1 MTLTTR
7 YIALYSSVDPAVL
20 YENSNMIW
28 KAIYPKANQNSISE
42 YKTDISGYFYFNIKE
57 MYYPRGTKLD
67 TEKQALSALKK
78 LINKIDVNISTLNQ
92 NNETS
97 FPILFGKNLYLS
109 ECYPVIHQDSGTIW
123 YWVCNFS
130 IKLNPGKLFDSDRKC
145 ILMGEYI
152 HVAFV
157 ENQILRLDYCHIP
170 VRKSGI
176 SEYIESKDGIY
187 SWPVYRRM
195 RMNNS
200 SESIQQNFEIQDS
213 NVLPIYYSETELI
226 PASKRGK
233 SHEISSYNSSEKS
246 EKIELNQSFSPF
258 LFNQISFKANEQ
270 GNPGNITYKSDIT
283 IYVVTDG
290 HFGVKFFEKIDDKII
305 SGIFNTV
312 YENNYSSEPISN
324 KYILAEAPISKYFP
338 IRILP
343 EYKKKILTEDK
354 ERKYNNYFKISTKF
368 NVNIKYINDI
378 FDFEQGADFFSRTT
392 SKILISSFDS
402 QLSVFKLLS
411 ELWKFYAT
419 DKKAENFST
428 LWNRTYNELVYFLTY
443 SIFENILKKNTELY
457 HDIDLVVGEINYNYL
472 NNYTA
477 TPELLSKYRVTIN
490 KDTTGLIHFMDIEQ
504 EFKPYTPYYK
514 LVSYY
519 INSINFVPLETISFN
534 NLANYNPASNLILI
548 NNDFWDNSNY
558 KSKNIIK
565 PEQFSSIIAKCLY
578 AFYMNSSLTTIYSDN
593 DLRSLFALDKITEE
607 EIIQILN
614 ANWNITANIEKID
627 ITASKPNA

>member
-123 YWVCNFS
+123 YWVCNFC
-130 IKLNPGKLFDSDRKC
+130 IKLNPGELLNSERKC
-145 ILMGEYI
+145 LLMGEYI
-152 HVAFV
+152 QVAFV
-157 ENQILRLDYCHIP
+157 ETQILRMDYCHIP

-195 RMNNS
+195 RVNNS
-200 SESIQQNFEIQDS
+200 LESNQKNFEIQDS
-213 NVLPIYYSETELI
+213 NVLPIYYSETEII
-226 PASKRGK
+226 PASKRSK
-233 SHEISSYNSSEKS
+233 SYEISSYNSSEKS
-246 EKIELNQSFSPF
+246 EKIELNESFSPF
-258 LFNQISFKANEQ
+258 LFNQISFKANERE
-270 GNPGNITYKSDIT
+270 NPGNITYKSDIT

-343 EYKKKILTEDK
+343 EYKKKILSEDK
-354 ERKYNNYFKISTKF
+354 KRKYNNYFKISTEFKI
-368 NVNIKYINDI
+368 NIKYINDI
-378 FDFEQGADFFSRTT
+378 FDFEQSTELFSRTT
-392 SKILISSFDS
+392 SNILISSFDNHMP
-402 QLSVFKLLS
+402 VFKLLS
-411 ELWKFYAT
+411 ELWKFYST

-428 LWNRTYNELVYFLTY
+428 LWNQTYNELVYFITY

-490 KDTTGLIHFMDIEQ
+490 KDTTGLIHFIDIEQ
-504 EFKPYTPYYK
+504 EFKPFTPYYK

-519 INSINFVPLETISFN
+519 INSINFVPLENISFN
-534 NLANYNPASNLILI
+534 NLVNYNPASNLILI

-578 AFYMNSSLTTIYSDN
+578 AFYMNSSLTTIYSDY

>member
-1 MTLTTR
+1 
-7 YIALYSSVDPAVL
+7 VDPAVL

-78 LINKIDVNISTLNQ
+78 LINNIDVNISTLNQ
-92 NNETS
+92 NSETI
-97 FPILFGKNLYLS
+97 FPILFGNNLYIS
-109 ECYPVIHQDSGTIW
+109 ECYPVVHQDSSAIW
-123 YWVCNFS
+123 YWVCSFC
-130 IKLNPGKLFDSDRKC
+130 IKLNPGELLNSERKC
-145 ILMGEYI
+145 LLMGEYI
-152 HVAFV
+152 QVAFV
-157 ENQILRLDYCHIP
+157 ETQILRMDYCHIP

-200 SESIQQNFEIQDS
+200 SESIQKNFEIQDS
-213 NVLPIYYSETELI
+213 NVLPIYYSETEII

-233 SHEISSYNSSEKS
+233 SHENSSYNSIEKS

-312 YENNYSSEPISN
+312 YENNNSSEPISN

-343 EYKKKILTEDK
+343 EYKKRILSEDK
-354 ERKYNNYFKISTKF
+354 ERKYNNYFKISTEFK
-368 NVNIKYINDI
+368 VNIKYINDI
-378 FDFEQGADFFSRTT
+378 FDFEQNADLFSRST
-392 SKILISSFDS
+392 SKMLITSFNN
-402 QLSVFKLLS
+402 QLPVFKLLS
-411 ELWKFYAT
+411 ELWKFYT
-419 DKKAENFST
+419 PGKKNEQFT
-428 LWNRTYNELVYFLTY
+428 QIWNSTYNELVFFITY
-443 SIFENILKKNTELY
+443 CIFENILNKNVELY

-490 KDTTGLIHFMDIEQ
+490 KDTTGLIHFIDIEQ
-504 EFKPYTPYYK
+504 EFKLYTPYYK

-519 INSINFVPLETISFN
+519 INSINFVPLENISFN
-534 NLANYNPASNLILI
+534 NLVNYNPASNLILI

-578 AFYMNSSLTTIYSDN
+578 AFYMNRSLTTINLNN
-593 DLRSLFALDKITEE
+593 DFRSLFVLDKITVA
-607 EIIQILN
+607 EIIEMLGV
-614 ANWNITANIEKID
+614 NWNIE
-627 ITASKPNA
+627 NAISNSINPLPENLPSV

>member
-78 LINKIDVNISTLNQ
+78 LINNIDVNISTLNQ

-368 NVNIKYINDI
+368 NVKC
-378 FDFEQGADFFSRTT
+378 QGAREGVGGRCQQRA
-392 SKILISSFDS
+392 L
-402 QLSVFKLLS
+402 
-411 ELWKFYAT
+411 T
-419 DKKAENFST
+419 DQR
-428 LWNRTYNELVYFLTY
+428 WQ
-443 SIFENILKKNTELY
+443 
-457 HDIDLVVGEINYNYL
+457 GEGGHGG
-472 NNYTA
+472 
-477 TPELLSKYRVTIN
+477 V
-490 KDTTGLIHFMDIEQ
+490 
-504 EFKPYTPYYK
+504 
-514 LVSYY
+514 
-519 INSINFVPLETISFN
+519 
-534 NLANYNPASNLILI
+534 
-548 NNDFWDNSNY
+548 
-558 KSKNIIK
+558 
-565 PEQFSSIIAKCLY
+565 
-578 AFYMNSSLTTIYSDN
+578 
-593 DLRSLFALDKITEE
+593 
-607 EIIQILN
+607 
-614 ANWNITANIEKID
+614 
-627 ITASKPNA
+627 

>member
-78 LINKIDVNISTLNQ
+78 LINNIDVNISTLNQ

-593 DLRSLFALDKITEE
+593 DLRSLIALDKITEE

>member
-1 MTLTTR
+1 
-7 YIALYSSVDPAVL
+7 
-20 YENSNMIW
+20 
-28 KAIYPKANQNSISE
+28 
-42 YKTDISGYFYFNIKE
+42 
-57 MYYPRGTKLD
+57 
-67 TEKQALSALKK
+67 
-78 LINKIDVNISTLNQ
+78 
-92 NNETS
+92 
-97 FPILFGKNLYLS
+97 
-109 ECYPVIHQDSGTIW
+109 
-123 YWVCNFS
+123 
-130 IKLNPGKLFDSDRKC
+130 
-145 ILMGEYI
+145 
-152 HVAFV
+152 
-157 ENQILRLDYCHIP
+157 
-170 VRKSGI
+170 
-176 SEYIESKDGIY
+176 
-187 SWPVYRRM
+187 
-195 RMNNS
+195 MNNS

-504 EFKPYTPYYK
+504 EFKPFTPYYK

>member
-78 LINKIDVNISTLNQ
+78 LINNIDVNISTLNQ